1 MLKKLR
7 YFVISILLALPAV
20 SCTIYRVSDVVLP
33 EPTATPV
40 PKLKSVIPLEAQA
53 GDTNFIVIIG
63 ILIFLFIA
71 IPILLRYKDWRA
83 S

>member
-1 MLKKLR
+1 MLKKLQ
-7 YFVISILLALPAV
+7 FFALTVMLSVPLA
-20 SCTIYRVSDVVLP
+20 SCVIYRVSDLVLP

-40 PKLKSVIPLEAQA
+40 PKLKPVLPLEAQA
-53 GDTNFIVIIG
+53 GDTNFIIVIG
-63 ILIFLFIA
+63 ILIFLFIT